1 MCLYASV
8 YVCETTTA
16 KVGQCVG
23 QPEHTG
29 VVTKGERER
38 EGGTEGGSNGG
49 TVRRG
54 RTLASM

>member
-1 MCLYASV
+1 MCLYVSV

-29 VVTKGERER
+29 VVTEGER
-38 EGGTEGGSNGG
+38 EGGSKGGM
-49 TVRRG
+49 VRRG
-54 RTLASM
+54 RILAAM